1 LPLCSRRNYIA
12 AQHQIFDVAG
22 GNNDALVSVKANRLA
37 SVEESLYLLVD
48 TADCL
53 DLAALIDRTSDCE
66 ALLDSRLGQGR
77 EQREQL
83 GGRRAVAIDPTI
95 GLLEDE
101 ACIERERPCPAKPAT
116 QKSTEDQDPL

>member
-1 LPLCSRRNYIA
+1 MPLCSRRNYIA

-22 GNNDALVSVKANRLA
+22 GNDDPLVTVKANRLA
-37 SVEESLYLLVD
+37 SVEESLDLLID

-66 ALLDSRLGQGR
+66 ALLDWRLGQGR

-83 GGRRAVAIDPTI
+83 GGRRAVAIDAQLRRGDRIYRRLQEEI
-95 GLLEDE
+95 GRKTMRIE
-101 ACIERERPCPAKPAT
+101 ASGEQIG
-116 QKSTEDQDPL
+116 

>member
-1 LPLCSRRNYIA
+1 VSLTDIGEVGDVSIGDLHTSLAISSDSDGERGKLRRNS
-12 AQHQIFDVAG
+12 D
-22 GNNDALVSVKANRLA
+22 
-37 SVEESLYLLVD
+37 LLID
-48 TADCL
+48 TTDCL

-66 ALLDSRLGQGR
+66 ALLDWRLGQGR

-101 ACIERERPCPAKPAT
+101 ACIERERPGSAKAAT
-116 QKSTEDQDPL
+116 QKSAEDQDLL